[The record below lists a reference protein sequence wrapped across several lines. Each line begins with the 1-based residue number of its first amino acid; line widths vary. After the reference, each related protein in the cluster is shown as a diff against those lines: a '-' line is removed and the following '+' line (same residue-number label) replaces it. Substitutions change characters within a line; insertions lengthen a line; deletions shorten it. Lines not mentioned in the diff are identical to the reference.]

1 MNKIQDIV
9 VPTKGTGK
17 YLEVRA
23 LTFNLTPTSGIS
35 LYWAVYTEN
44 TSTDEAGVETKTPG
58 SIVLEGNLH
67 MPQEKYELWGTDD
80 NFVIDWA
87 AEQLSLVLI
96 EESTET
102 TEPTQPT
109 E

>member
-23 LTFNLTPTSGIS
+23 LTFNLTPTNGIS
-35 LYWAVYTEN
+35 LYWAIYSEQTN
-44 TSTDEAGVETKTPG
+44 TDEEGIETKTPG
-58 SIVLEGNLH
+58 SIILEGNLH

-80 NFVIDWA
+80 TFVIDWA
-87 AEQLSLVLI
+87 AEELHLTLI
-96 EESTET
+96 K
-102 TEPTQPT
+102 EPT

>member
-23 LTFNLTPTSGIS
+23 LTFNLTPTNGIS
-35 LYWAVYTEN
+35 LYWAIYTEN
-44 TSTDEAGVETKTPG
+44 TSTDEEGVETKTSG

-80 NFVIDWA
+80 TFVIDWA
-87 AEQLSLVLI
+87 ATELNLTLI
-96 EESTET
+96 TET
-102 TEPTQPT
+102 E
-109 E
+109 

>member
-35 LYWAVYTEN
+35 LYWGIYAET
-44 TSTDEAGVETKTPG
+44 TSTDAEGVETKTPG
-58 SIVLEGNLH
+58 AIVLEGNLH
-67 MPQEKYELWGTDD
+67 MPQEQYDLWGTDD
-80 NFVIDWA
+80 FFVINWA
-87 AEQLSLVLI
+87 AEQLGLTI
-96 EESTET
+96 I
-102 TEPTQPT
+102 
-109 E
+109 

>member
-1 MNKIQDIV
+1 MNKIEDLL

-23 LTFNLTPTSGIS
+23 LTFNLTPTNGIS

-44 TSTDEAGVETKTPG
+44 TSTDEEGVETKTPG
-58 SIVLEGNLH
+58 SIVLEGNLQ

-80 NFVIDWA
+80 TFVIDWA
-87 AEQLSLVLI
+87 AEQLGLTLI
-96 EESTET
+96 TET
-102 TEPTQPT
+102 N
-109 E
+109 

>member
-1 MNKIQDIV
+1 MNKIEDLV

-80 NFVIDWA
+80 TFVIDWA
-87 AEQLSLVLI
+87 AEELHLTLI
-96 EESTET
+96 K
-102 TEPTQPT
+102 EPT

>member
-35 LYWAVYTEN
+35 LYWAIYTEN
-44 TSTDEAGVETKTPG
+44 TSTDEEGVETKTPG

-80 NFVIDWA
+80 TFVIEWA
-87 AEQLSLVLI
+87 ATELNLTLI
-96 EESTET
+96 TET
-102 TEPTQPT
+102 E
-109 E
+109 